1 MAQDWKQLLGDAFN
15 VEVPHPGETATEVDK
30 IASPLE
36 QQGKQRLDIILD
48 RKGRKGKT
56 ATIVTGFVLNDE
68 ALASI
73 AADLKR
79 HCGVGGSSRDG
90 EILLQGDQ
98 RERALAWLTA
108 KGYKARTI

>member
-15 VEVPHPGETATEVDK
+15 VEVPQPGETITEVDK
-30 IASPLE
+30 TASPLE
-36 QQGKQRLDIILD
+36 QQGKQRLDIVLD
-48 RKGRKGKT
+48 RKGRRGKT
-56 ATIVTGFVLNDE
+56 ATIIAGFVVDDE

-108 KGYKARTI
+108 HGYKARKI